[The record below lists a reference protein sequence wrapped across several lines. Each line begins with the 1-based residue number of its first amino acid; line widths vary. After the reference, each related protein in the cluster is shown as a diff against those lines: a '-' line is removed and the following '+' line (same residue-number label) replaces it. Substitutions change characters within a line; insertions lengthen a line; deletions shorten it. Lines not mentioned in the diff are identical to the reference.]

1 MSLYELLA
9 ERQYPAAVDAPRN
22 ARRLVT
28 GALNGIDTSTVE
40 ATVLATSELTTN
52 AVSHALG
59 PFGLRLLVGADVI
72 RIEVSDSSPSLPT
85 VQPVSILRGGGRG
98 LSIVEQLATSWG
110 VMVQHH
116 RPGKVVWCEIAICPK
131 GEPPAN
137 A

>member
-1 MSLYELLA
+1 MYELLA
-9 ERQYPAAVDAPRN
+9 ERQYPAAMDAPRN

-28 GALNGIDTSTVE
+28 GALSGIDSETVE

-59 PFGLRLLVGADVI
+59 PFGLRILVGPEVI

-85 VQPVSILRGGGRG
+85 VQPASILRGGGRG

-116 RPGKVVWCEIAICPK
+116 RPGKVVWCEIARGPK
-131 GEPPAN
+131 RERLAN
-137 A
+137 Y